1 MNEREIILSPPTR
14 WILALILIIYVVLG
28 VLYAVFTP
36 PWQVPD
42 EPAHYNYIRHIAEE
56 GSLPVMAPGDY
67 DQAYLERITD
77 QENPFPP
84 DLPIDPITYEDHQ
97 PPLYY
102 LLATLVY
109 LLFDGAL
116 LPLRLF
122 SVALGLGTLLIAH
135 GLIRQLFPQRPA
147 VPLVATALIAFIP
160 QHLAMMAGVEND
172 ALAELLVAA
181 GLWMAVRY
189 VQGDVNGRQFLVG
202 WGLILGLV
210 VLTKVSAYVVLP
222 VALLAVG
229 LRTHR
234 EGESWGRAAGRAAW
248 IFWATAALAGPW
260 LIRNIGIYGWTDP
273 LGMGRHNLVVEG
285 QPRTVAWVA
294 EYGLGGLLWR
304 MARTTFQSFW
314 GQFGWMG
321 VPLQPAIYL
330 ALLVF
335 SGMLV
340 VGFVGWTFDRRRA
353 RLTLP
358 QVDGLMVL
366 GASGLLTALIYLAY
380 NLTFVQHQGRYLFPA
395 LIPLALA
402 AALGLEWLLSPR
414 GGRWAAAGLASLG
427 TLLIL
432 AGLFRGGLIL
442 MPTAAAFALAGVT
455 TAGAVWPRWGRWLG
469 LAALGVGL
477 VALDVYSLFGAIVPT
492 LVR

>member
-1 MNEREIILSPPTR
+1 MKASSR
-14 WILALILIIYVVLG
+14 WILALILVAYTVLG

-42 EPAHYNYIRHIAEE
+42 EPAHYNYIRHIVEE
-56 GSLPVMAPGDY
+56 GSLPVMELGDY
-67 DQAYLERITD
+67 DQAYLGQITD

-102 LLATLVY
+102 LLAALIY

-122 SVALGLGTLLIAH
+122 SVAFGLGNHLIAH
-135 GLIRQLFPQRPA
+135 GLIRRLFPRRPA
-147 VPLVATALIAFIP
+147 VPLVATALIAFVP

-202 WGLILGLV
+202 WGLTLGLV

-229 LRTHR
+229 LRARR
-234 EGESWGRAAGRAAW
+234 ENRSWGWAAGQAAW

-260 LIRNIGIYGWTDP
+260 LIRNIGIYGWVDP

-294 EYGLGGLLWR
+294 EVGLGGLLWR

-330 ALLVF
+330 ALLLF
-335 SGMLV
+335 SGLLV
-340 VGFVGWTFDRRRA
+340 AGFLGWTFDRRRP
-353 RLTLP
+353 RLTP
-358 QVDGLMVL
+358 SQVSGLVVL
-366 GASGLLTALIYLAY
+366 GTSALLTALIYLAY

-402 AALGLEWLLSPR
+402 AALGLEWLLSPW
-414 GGRWAAAGLASLG
+414 GGRSAAVGLAATGALLLVVGLARGDLILIPMATALGLASV
-427 TLLIL
+427 
-432 AGLFRGGLIL
+432 
-442 MPTAAAFALAGVT
+442 TAAGAL
-455 TAGAVWPRWGRWLG
+455 WPRWGRWLG

-477 VALDVYSLFGAIVPT
+477 VALDLYSLFGAIVPT
-492 LVR
+492 LAG

>member
-1 MNEREIILSPPTR
+1 MKTSSR
-14 WILALILIIYVVLG
+14 WILTLILVVYAVLG

-42 EPAHYNYIRHIAEE
+42 EPAHYNYVRAIAEE
-56 GSLPVMAPGDY
+56 GVLPVMELGDY
-67 DQAYLERITD
+67 DQPYLERITD
-77 QENPFPP
+77 QEDPFPP

-102 LLATLVY
+102 LLAALIY
-109 LLFDGAL
+109 LLFGGAL

-135 GLIRQLFPQRPA
+135 GLTWRLFPQRPA
-147 VPLVATALIAFIP
+147 VPLVATALIAFLP
-160 QHLAMMAGVEND
+160 QHLAMMAGVQND

-189 VQGDVNGRQFLVG
+189 VQGDVDGRQFLVG
-202 WGLILGLV
+202 WGLTLGLV

-222 VALLAVG
+222 ISLLAVG
-229 LRTHR
+229 LRARR
-234 EGESWGRAAGRAAW
+234 EGQSWEWAAGRAAW
-248 IFWATAALAGPW
+248 ILWATVALAGPW
-260 LIRNIGIYGWTDP
+260 LIRNIGLYGWTDP

-285 QPRTVAWVA
+285 QPRTAAWVA
-294 EYGLGGLLWR
+294 EVGLGGLLWR

-321 VPLQPAIYL
+321 VPLQPAIYR
-330 ALLVF
+330 ALLMF
-335 SGMLV
+335 SGLLV
-340 VGFVGWTFDRRRA
+340 VGFLGWTFDRQRA
-353 RLTLP
+353 RLMSS
-358 QVDGLMVL
+358 QVDGLVLL

-402 AALGLEWLLSPR
+402 AALGLEWLLSPH
-414 GGRWAAAGLASLG
+414 GGRWATAGLASLG
-427 TLLIL
+427 TLLL
-432 AGLFRGGLIL
+432 LVGLFRGDLIL
-442 MPTAAAFALAGVT
+442 VPTVTAFGLAGVIT
-455 TAGAVWPRWGRWLG
+455 IGAVWSPWGRWMA
-469 LAALGVGL
+469 LAALGLGL

-492 LVR
+492 LAG

>member
-1 MNEREIILSPPTR
+1 VKTPYR
-14 WILALILIIYVVLG
+14 WLLALILVTYAVLG

-42 EPAHYNYIRHIAEE
+42 EPAHYNYIRAIAEE
-56 GSLPVMAPGDY
+56 GALPVMAQGDY

-84 DLPIDPITYEDHQ
+84 DLSIDPITYEDHQ

-102 LLATLVY
+102 LVATLVY

-116 LPLRLF
+116 LPLRLL
-122 SVALGLGTLLIAH
+122 SVAMGFGTLLIAH
-135 GLIRQLFPQRPA
+135 GLIRQLFPQRPE
-147 VPLVATALIAFIP
+147 VPLVATALIAFVP

-189 VQGDVNGRQFLVG
+189 VHDDVNGRQFLVG
-202 WGLILGLV
+202 WGLTLGLV

-229 LRTHR
+229 LRARR
-234 EGESWGRAAGRAAW
+234 EGRSLGWLAGRAAW

-260 LIRNIGIYGWTDP
+260 LIRNVSLYGWYDP
-273 LGMGRHNLVVEG
+273 LGMARHNLVVEG
-285 QPRTVAWVA
+285 QPRTAAWVA
-294 EYGLGGLLWR
+294 EYGPGGLLWR

-330 ALLVF
+330 ALL
-335 SGMLV
+335 MLTGLLF
-340 VGFVGWTFDRRRA
+340 VGFVAWTFGRRRA
-353 RLTLP
+353 RLTPP
-358 QVDGLMVL
+358 QVDGLILL

-395 LIPLALA
+395 LIPLALG
-402 AALGLEWLLSPR
+402 AALSLEWLLSPR
-414 GGRWAAAGLASLG
+414 GGRWATAGLAGSG
-427 TLLIL
+427 TLLLL
-432 AGLFRGGLIL
+432 AGLFRGDLIL
-442 MPTAAAFALAGVT
+442 MPTAAAFGLAVLT
-455 TAGAVWPRWGRWLG
+455 TVAAQWPRWGRWL
-469 LAALGVGL
+469 ALVALSGGL

-492 LVR
+492 LTG

>member
-1 MNEREIILSPPTR
+1 MKTPPR
-14 WILALILIIYVVLG
+14 WIVALILVAYVVLG

-56 GSLPVMAPGDY
+56 GALPVMAPGDY
-67 DQAYLERITD
+67 DQSYLERITD
-77 QENPFPP
+77 QEDPFPP

-102 LLATLVY
+102 LLAALVY
-109 LLFDGAL
+109 LLLDGAL

-135 GLIRQLFPQRPA
+135 GLIRRLFPQRPA
-147 VPLVATALIAFIP
+147 VPLVATALIASVP
-160 QHLAMMAGVEND
+160 QHLAMMAGIEND

-189 VQGDVNGRQFLVG
+189 VQRDVNGRQFLVG
-202 WGLILGLV
+202 WGLTLGLV

-229 LRTHR
+229 LRARR
-234 EGESWGRAAGRAAW
+234 EGRSWGWAAGQAAW
-248 IFWATAALAGPW
+248 IFWATVALAGPW
-260 LIRNIGIYGWTDP
+260 LIRNVGIYGWTDP
-273 LGMGRHNLVVEG
+273 LGMARHNLVVEG
-285 QPRTVAWVA
+285 QPRTAAWVA
-294 EYGLGGLLWR
+294 EYGLGGLLGR

-330 ALLVF
+330 ALLIF
-335 SGMLV
+335 SGLLV
-340 VGFVGWTFDRRRA
+340 VGFVGWTVDRRRA
-353 RLTLP
+353 RLTPP

-366 GASGLLTALIYLAY
+366 GASGVLTALIYLAY

-395 LIPLALA
+395 LIPLMVA
-402 AALGLEWLLSPR
+402 AALGLEWLLSPQ
-414 GGRWAAAGLASLG
+414 GGRWAAAGLAGVGGLLLVVG
-427 TLLIL
+427 LIRGDLIL
-432 AGLFRGGLIL
+432 IPMA
-442 MPTAAAFALAGVT
+442 TAFGLAGVT
-455 TAGAVWPRWGRWLG
+455 TAGALWPRWGRWLG
-469 LAALGVGL
+469 LTALGVGL
-477 VALDVYSLFGAIVPT
+477 VVLDLYSLFGAIVPT
-492 LVR
+492 LAG